1 MRKLIEIKSP
11 LPPFIKGGES
21 NYLPCKGGGA
31 QQRRVLIK
39 NPPFLLPVL
48 DYPGCPKT
56 QRFRTPYGLTPC
68 RKSAFTLAEVLITL
82 GIIGVV
88 AAMTLPALVGNYQKK
103 QAVTQLQKVYTV
115 LNQAFRQS
123 EADNASSLYWD
134 TSKGSKVYFDTYWKP
149 YLKVLRYCTGAS
161 GESDCNYNV
170 SQPWY
175 RANGLKDAYWVVN
188 DGSRTTFVLSDG
200 TFVSILAYSG
210 YGSTEG
216 SSNADGSIVGNT
228 TGTDPRIIVDLNA
241 SKTPNKFGRDTF
253 LLQRVAGKGVMPY
266 GYNEDDDTVN
276 DNCSKTG
283 SGFMCAAKLMREGWD
298 MKDDYPW

>member
-11 LPPFIKGGES
+11 LPHFIKGG
-21 NYLPCKGGGA
+21 NGKDFPCKGGGA

-39 NPPFLLPVL
+39 NPSFLLPVL
-48 DYPGCPKT
+48 DYSGCPKT
-56 QRFRTPYGLTPC
+56 QRFRTPYGLTHC
-68 RKSAFTLAEVLITL
+68 RKTAFTLAEVLITL
-82 GIIGVV
+82 GIIGIV

-103 QAVTQLQKVYTV
+103 QTVTQLQKVYTV

-216 SSNADGSIVGNT
+216 SSNADGSIVGIT